1 MVNSLRRLRKK
12 IINSLMGFWISL
24 KEEKSLLAYVII
36 FPFLIGLGF
45 LLRFS
50 ILEWTIVILIM
61 FLTYAIEVLNT
72 ALEAAVDA
80 ISFEYNIKVKKIKDI
95 AAGATLIVTIGLI
108 ICLSLIYIPNLI
120 DFFGR
125 IIDTNA

>member
-45 LLRFS
+45 LLSFS